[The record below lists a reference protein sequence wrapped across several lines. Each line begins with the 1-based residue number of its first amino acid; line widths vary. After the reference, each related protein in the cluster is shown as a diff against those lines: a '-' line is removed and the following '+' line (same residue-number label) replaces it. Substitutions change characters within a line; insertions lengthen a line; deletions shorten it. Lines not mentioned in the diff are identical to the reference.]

1 MTKQQII
8 QKDTIWVWILVTLM
22 WGSIFHFTSI
32 YALKLASARIG
43 GGSFNPGWE
52 EIFSVYGLFVGVML
66 ATAFVSRFVNHQ
78 LDPTGEKRLRRQQ
91 AVAEGNREK
100 LFVSFAGSLATSFGF
115 GFLTAGTYLA
125 ASSLFGVA
133 ANFTLPVV
141 VLASLGNVVAGL
153 IGSVVVGVVFLTLKQ
168 MGKFPQ
174 TERG

>member
-1 MTKQQII
+1 MTKEQIT
-8 QKDTIWVWILVTLM
+8 QKDTIWTWILVTLM

-32 YALKLASARIG
+32 YALKLASGRVDG
-43 GGSFNPGWE
+43 GTFDPSSGEMFT
-52 EIFSVYGLFVGVML
+52 VYGLFTVVML
-66 ATAFVSRFVNHQ
+66 ATAFIARFVNHR

-125 ASSLFGVA
+125 GSWLFGVG

-141 VLASLGNVVAGL
+141 VIASLGNVAAGL
-153 IGSVVVGVVFLTLKQ
+153 IGSAVVGVIFLTLKQ
-168 MGKFPQ
+168 MGKFPHP
-174 TERG
+174 ERG